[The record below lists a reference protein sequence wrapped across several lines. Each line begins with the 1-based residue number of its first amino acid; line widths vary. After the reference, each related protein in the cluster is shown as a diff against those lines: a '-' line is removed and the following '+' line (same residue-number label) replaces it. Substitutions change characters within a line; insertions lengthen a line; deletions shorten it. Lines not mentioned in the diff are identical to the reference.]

1 MPATVG
7 ALKPLPPRC
16 KAGLMV
22 GSLHAISTPEGGNCV
37 ALMPAGIG
45 FYICN
50 KRNSYLELTSMVKS
64 GIIII
69 RKGALNM
76 SIGQRMKELRE
87 ASHLSQK
94 AIAQLAGSNQA
105 TVAKTETGKM
115 APSVKL
121 LIWWADY
128 FDVSL
133 DYLCCRTDQPQGK
146 LYECKPRMSINSDD
160 FKQFVEMCFDPTS
173 PFNAQLKDT
182 LIQMMEEQK

>member
-1 MPATVG
+1 
-7 ALKPLPPRC
+7 
-16 KAGLMV
+16 MV

-37 ALMPAGIG
+37 ALMPTGMG

-146 LYECKPRMSINSDD
+146 LYECKPRVSINSDD
-160 FKQFVEMCFDPTS
+160 FKQFVEMCFDPLHHS
-173 PFNAQLKDT
+173 MPNSRT
-182 LIQMMEEQK
+182 L